1 MPPEHELRAFSDG
14 HSTHAWECFGAHAGE
29 QDGVP
34 GYYFRVWAPNA
45 QQVCVFG
52 YFNDWDPNANPLTPV
67 QGGIWEGFIP
77 GLQQYDAYKYA
88 VHTKDGRLTGKA
100 DPLPSTQRLAQAPPP
115 NFTTSPVTSGGPGL
129 AGLSGQNA
137 PYRRPMN
144 IYECHLG
151 SWRRT
156 GKGSSSA
163 TGIWPPIWSPM

>member
-1 MPPEHELRAFSDG
+1 MAKTKKNAPVYAPEHELRAFSDG

-100 DPLPSTQRLAQAPPP
+100 DPFAFHAETR
-115 NFTTSPVTSGGPGL
+115 PGTASKL
-129 AGLSGQNA
+129 YDLSGYQWGDRAWLDYRAKNA

-156 GKGSSSA
+156 GEGE
-163 TGIWPPIWSPM
+163 